1 MIWFVIVLIVLAA
14 ASLSWSIH
22 DNLKEAERII
32 EEEKFQ
38 TTKTTEEINS
48 RIEGC
53 PWRDRESCSR
63 YGSGKIPCDGACSW
77 VVDYAKFKK

>member
-32 EEEKFQ
+32 EEEKL
-38 TTKTTEEINS
+38 EENGQEQYDT
-48 RIEGC
+48 RTGGET
-53 PWRDRESCSR
+53 D
-63 YGSGKIPCDGACSW
+63 
-77 VVDYAKFKK
+77 